1 MGVLTISCL
10 APMEVKR
17 CRVQIRIILNRKG
30 EVFRGEP
37 GSEQA
42 IYDPFC
48 GSGSTLLA
56 AAQFEASWLR
66 LQEVDPE
73 HVAVGL
79 ERDWLCAD

>member
-1 MGVLTISCL
+1 MNALTISCL

-30 EVFRGEP
+30 EIPREP

-48 GSGSTLLA
+48 GSGSAFHSA
-56 AAQFEASWLR
+56 ARIEAS
-66 LQEVDPE
+66 
-73 HVAVGL
+73 
-79 ERDWLCAD
+79 